1 MSSKYKETSIFSRGS
16 LPLSVYQVLN
26 PDLSHADFAF
36 PKDVSKTANLDRLD
50 KEIRAVFIRFFAELF
65 SGYRACLQ
73 IVRIHSPPV
82 IQFHKVS
89 HLA

>member
-1 MSSKYKETSIFSRGS
+1 M
-16 LPLSVYQVLN
+16 LN

-36 PKDVSKTANLDRLD
+36 PKDVSKTSNQERLD

-82 IQFHKVS
+82 IQFHNVS
-89 HLA
+89 SIIEAVVYTHTRKLQ